1 MISDEQL
8 VRQTVSGD
16 VESFNRLVERYH
28 GMVFNLAYRMLG
40 DTSEA
45 EDATQEAFLEGFKS
59 VKGFQFQSTFKTWL
73 YRVSINTCQQY
84 IRKAESRQRI
94 LSSYTEGVAASQ
106 RVDSGPVRPDQHLL
120 KSEREQIVQLAISD
134 LPPKQRS
141 VVTLFYMEHLHK
153 NNFIHG
159 KLNLE
164 NIRLDH
170 DTNFAQLYL
179 CNFEND
185 GLIPSVKEI

>member
-120 KSEREQIVQLAISD
+120 KNEREQIVQLAISD
-134 LPPKQRS
+134 LPPARCANASGDVWQAPSGGWKDRHWTIS
-141 VVTLFYMEHLHK
+141 ARACWKAGPVISGCM
-153 NNFIHG
+153 
-159 KLNLE
+159 
-164 NIRLDH
+164 
-170 DTNFAQLYL
+170 
-179 CNFEND
+179 
-185 GLIPSVKEI
+185 LIKSKRPEYWLR

>member
-94 LSSYTEGVAASQ
+94 LSSYTENLADSQ
-106 RVDSGPVRPDQHLL
+106 RTDSGPVRPDHHLL
-120 KSEREQIVQLAISD
+120 KNEREQIVQLAIND

-141 VVTLFYMEHLHK
+141 VVTLFYMEHLK
-153 NNFIHG
+153 YRDIAEILDCSEG
-159 KLNLE
+159 TVASRLNTAISNLKTTLE
-164 NIRLDH
+164 KRL
-170 DTNFAQLYL
+170 
-179 CNFEND
+179 
-185 GLIPSVKEI
+185 

>member
-40 DTSEA
+40 DSGEA
-45 EDATQEAFLEGFKS
+45 EDATQESFLEGFKS

-94 LSSYTEGVAASQ
+94 LFSYTEGVADSQ
-106 RVDSGPVRPDQHLL
+106 RTDSGPVRPDQHLL
-120 KSEREQIVQLAISD
+120 KTEREQIVQLAIND
-134 LPPKQRS
+134 LPPKQRA
-141 VVTLFYMEHLHK
+141 VVTLFYMEHLK
-153 NNFIHG
+153 YREIAEILDCSEG
-159 KLNLE
+159 TVASRLNTAISNLKTTLE
-164 NIRLDH
+164 KRL
-170 DTNFAQLYL
+170 
-179 CNFEND
+179 
-185 GLIPSVKEI
+185 